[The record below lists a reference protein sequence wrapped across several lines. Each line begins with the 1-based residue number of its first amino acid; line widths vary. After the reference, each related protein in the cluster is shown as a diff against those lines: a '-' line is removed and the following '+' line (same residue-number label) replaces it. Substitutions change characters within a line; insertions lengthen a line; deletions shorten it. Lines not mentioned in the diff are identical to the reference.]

1 MREYTNITW
10 GGDVTLILRR
20 AAQIVTNELVMS
32 FFKLQYEVSY
42 SAIQISISKD
52 WQKLALLSAGSANQI
67 WLMVQS
73 I

>member
-52 WQKLALLSAGSANQI
+52 
-67 WLMVQS
+67 
-73 I
+73 

>member
-10 GGDVTLILRR
+10 GGDVTLILR
-20 AAQIVTNELVMS
+20 AQIVTNELVMS